1 VKKLIGHK
9 WLALLLLSVCAL
21 EFGCSSKSDYF
32 SIINLAHLDHLYQE
46 IKINN
51 KFMAII
57 HIYAEHP
64 EYEWKDAPGE
74 GMACID
80 DVSRAAVFYLNHYSY
95 TEQYRSL
102 QKARKL
108 LDFVLYM
115 QASNGLFYNF
125 INSDLSINRTH
136 KNSIPSANWWS
147 WRAVWALAEAYEVF
161 REGDPQFSQKLI
173 RSIEKTFPAIDSVL
187 QNYPVTKLNAGL
199 IQPTWL
205 PHATAADQSAVL
217 LLGLIPFYEAKQ
229 DTAIRRRIDQIE
241 DGLMVLQVGDST
253 RFPYGAFLSWRN
265 MWHAYGNLQAY
276 ALLRS
281 GEETNEKNSIKSALG
296 EIKFFYPYL
305 MERDYL
311 NQFTI
316 EVQEDSFAARE
327 IQKFSQIAYGI
338 RPMVWASL
346 RAHHISAKEFY
357 ARQAAEIACWL
368 LGKNITGR
376 ALYDPKT
383 GRCFDGIE
391 DFKRINENSGA
402 ESTIEA
408 LLTILEVENNN
419 LAKTI
424 FHDYYRKR
432 FHRN

>member
-1 VKKLIGHK
+1 
-9 WLALLLLSVCAL
+9 
-21 EFGCSSKSDYF
+21 
-32 SIINLAHLDHLYQE
+32 
-46 IKINN
+46 
-51 KFMAII
+51 
-57 HIYAEHP
+57 
-64 EYEWKDAPGE
+64 
-74 GMACID
+74 MACID
-80 DVSRAAVFYLNHYSY
+80 DVSRAAVFYLNYYRY
-95 TEQYRSL
+95 TEQYNSL
-102 QKARKL
+102 QKAKRL

-125 INSDLSINRTH
+125 INSDLSINRIH
-136 KNSIPSANWWS
+136 KNSIPKATWWS
-147 WRAVWALAEAYEVF
+147 WRAVWELAGAYDVF
-161 REGDPQFSQKLI
+161 SESDPEFGQKLI

-199 IQPTWL
+199 LQPTWL
-205 PHATAADQSAVL
+205 PYATAADQSAVL

-229 DTAIRRRIDQIE
+229 DTAIRRRIDRIE
-241 DGLMVLQVGDST
+241 DGLMVLQIGDST

-281 GEETNEKNSIKSALG
+281 GEKTNEKNSIKNALR

-316 EVQEDSFAARE
+316 EVQDDSFAVKDV
-327 IQKFSQIAYGI
+327 QKFSQIAYGI

-346 RAHHISAKEFY
+346 WAHHISAKEIY
-357 ARQAAEIACWL
+357 AKQAAEIACWL

-391 DFKRINENSGA
+391 DFNRINENCGA

-408 LLTILEVENNN
+408 LLTILEVENNK

-432 FHRN
+432 FHYN